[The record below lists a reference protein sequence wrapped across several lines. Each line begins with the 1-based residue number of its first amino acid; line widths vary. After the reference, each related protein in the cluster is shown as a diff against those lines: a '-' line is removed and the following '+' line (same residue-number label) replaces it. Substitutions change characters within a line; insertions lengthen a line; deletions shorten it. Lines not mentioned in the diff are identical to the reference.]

1 MNIKIV
7 EEKTN
12 QLIKRREILFKIEHQ
27 GPTPKREEV
36 KDKLAALL
44 NSKPELIIIK
54 YMRSEFGKRETTGRA
69 NIYESEE
76 RLKQFEPLHLIQ
88 RGKKEKGEEKGEEK
102 AEEKEKGEKKQER

>member
-1 MNIKIV
+1 MNIKII

-36 KDKLAALL
+36 KAKLAALL
-44 NSKPELIIIK
+44 NSKPELIVIR

-69 NIYESEE
+69 NIYETEE
-76 RLKQFEPLHLIQ
+76 RLKQIEPVHLIQ
-88 RGKKEKGEEKGEEK
+88 RGKKEKEEVKPKLEE
-102 AEEKEKGEKKQER
+102 